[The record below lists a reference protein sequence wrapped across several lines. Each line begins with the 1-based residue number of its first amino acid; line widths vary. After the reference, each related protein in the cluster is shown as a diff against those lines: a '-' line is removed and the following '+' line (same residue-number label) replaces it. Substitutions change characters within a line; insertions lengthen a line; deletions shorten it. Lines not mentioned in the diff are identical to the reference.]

1 MDKNVLIINDKPETM
16 SELKSRLEE
25 RDAVVFC
32 VASIEAASR
41 LLSQKSFNLV
51 ILDAELSA
59 EGGHQLLSAMKRL
72 ASIPVLA
79 LSSQTDH
86 AERLTALNAGAHA
99 YLGRPYTMEECLAQ
113 AQSLM
118 QLHINSNPSNCI
130 YFTLVFARGLTID
143 TVRRQVFLK
152 NKEVSLTKT
161 EFDLLLFLASDPGRV
176 FSRAQIYEMVWK
188 EPAAHNIDDVVKT
201 HIKTLRQ
208 KLSKANIE
216 CIKNVWGVG
225 YRFLDDVSDKGT
237 GNPL

>member
-25 RDAVVFC
+25 REAVVFC
-32 VASIEAASR
+32 ATSIEAA
-41 LLSQKSFNLV
+41 LQLISQTSFNLM

-59 EGGHQLLSAMKRL
+59 EGGHQLLSAMKSL
-72 ASIPVLA
+72 TSTPVLA

-86 AERLTALNAGAHA
+86 AERLATLNAGAHA

-118 QLHINSNPSNCI
+118 RLHLDSNPSNSI

-176 FSRAQIYEMVWK
+176 FSRAQIYKMVWK
-188 EPAAHNIDDVVKT
+188 ETAAHNVDDVVKT

-216 CIKNVWGVG
+216 YIKNVWGVG

-237 GNPL
+237 GNPF